1 VFRSALHASLGSSRF
16 GSPCA
21 RCGRPFPTAPAAESV
36 QPICRLCRDNYDTFD
51 FARSYG
57 VYKDALHHAILLLKY
72 EGVTRLGAWF
82 AARLAELVARE
93 PEAFRAEVVV
103 PVPLHPDRQRERRY
117 NQGELIARP
126 LARRPHLNEGAY
138 LLMRTK
144 PRPAGA
150 LSQRA
155 LGPGTCRLRYSQGPA
170 G

>member
-82 AARLAELVARE
+82 AARLAELVARASLRRSGRRWLC
-93 PEAFRAEVVV
+93 PFRYTLTASASV
-103 PVPLHPDRQRERRY
+103 
-117 NQGELIARP
+117 
-126 LARRPHLNEGAY
+126 
-138 LLMRTK
+138 
-144 PRPAGA
+144 
-150 LSQRA
+150 
-155 LGPGTCRLRYSQGPA
+155 GTIKAS
-170 G
+170 